1 MGYFSLAIKTISVKA
16 QNVSRTVQRK
26 LSRMS
31 TLDDGEYSIPA
42 YLIAQFGKNFQLGL
56 NDSIPGSELLSLAM
70 EQILLLQHGV
80 GGVLCVL
87 ECENKKQ
94 LLDFYCAQNHFVE
107 FGARK
112 TKFTEKDLLQLLKT
126 I

>member
-1 MGYFSLAIKTISVKA
+1 
-16 QNVSRTVQRK
+16 
-26 LSRMS
+26 
-31 TLDDGEYSIPA
+31 
-42 YLIAQFGKNFQLGL
+42 
-56 NDSIPGSELLSLAM
+56 M

-94 LLDFYCAQNHFVE
+94 LLDFYCAQNHFVK
-107 FGARK
+107 FGVRK

-126 I
+126 IEVKQSAARIVKLKV